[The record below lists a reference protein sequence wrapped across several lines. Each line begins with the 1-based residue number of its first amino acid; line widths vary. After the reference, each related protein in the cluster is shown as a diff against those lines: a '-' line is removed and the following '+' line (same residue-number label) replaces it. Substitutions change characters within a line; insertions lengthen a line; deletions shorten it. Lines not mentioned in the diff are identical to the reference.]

1 MSHEGDLTSI
11 FFAVVE
17 EVMRL
22 LSTDGKT
29 AGRLP
34 VDVTPVSRQPVQG
47 RIRIGGLLLLLLS
60 ALAATLG
67 VQALTA
73 YADYL
78 ALADTVRLV
87 IQDISL
93 GPQRVEE
100 GEQRILAKARELH
113 VPLSDREVVV
123 QAAPGKLSARVK
135 WQQSI
140 GLWGYTIP
148 LTFEINESRSL

>member
-1 MSHEGDLTSI
+1 
-11 FFAVVE
+11 
-17 EVMRL
+17 MRL
-22 LSTDGKT
+22 LRTDGKEP
-29 AGRLP
+29 GRP
-34 VDVTPVSRQPVQG
+34 PADFTHPSSHPMKG
-47 RIRIGGLLLLLLS
+47 RVRIGGLLLLLLL

-67 VQALTA
+67 IQALSA

-87 IQDISL
+87 VQDVSL
-93 GPQRVEE
+93 TPQRMEE
-100 GEQRILAKARELH
+100 GEQRILAKARELRL
-113 VPLSDREVVV
+113 PLSEREVVLR
-123 QAAPGKLSARVK
+123 AESGKVSARVR

>member
-1 MSHEGDLTSI
+1 M
-11 FFAVVE
+11 V

-22 LSTDGKT
+22 LLTDGKN
-29 AGRLP
+29 AGRP
-34 VDVTPVSRQPVQG
+34 PADVTHLSNHPMKG
-47 RIRIGGLLLLLLS
+47 RVRIGGLLLLLLL
-60 ALAATLG
+60 ALTATLG

-87 IQDISL
+87 IQDISF
-93 GPQRVEE
+93 GPERVEE
-100 GEQRILAKARELH
+100 GQQRIMARARELQL
-113 VPLSDREVVV
+113 PLSEREVVV
-123 QAAPGKLSARVK
+123 EAVPGRLSARVR

>member
-1 MSHEGDLTSI
+1 
-11 FFAVVE
+11 
-17 EVMRL
+17 MRL

-29 AGRLP
+29 ADRLP
-34 VDVTPVSRQPVQG
+34 VDVTHLSRQPMQG
-47 RIRIGGLLLLLLS
+47 RIRIGGLLVLLLL

-87 IQDISL
+87 IKDISL

-100 GEQRILAKARELH
+100 GAERILARARELQ
-113 VPLSDREVVV
+113 VPLSDGEVVV
-123 QAAPGKLSARVK
+123 QAVPGTLSARVK